1 MTAHGFAFFDTTIG
15 RCGIAWGA
23 RGISGVQLPEASEAK
38 TRARLM
44 QRYARAREAQM
55 DRWAEE
61 IIEIADEG
69 SNDWMDRQQGGET
82 SRVVDHEHVHRS
94 RLRVDAPK
102 WLMAKLAPKR
112 YGDKT
117 VISGD
122 GGAPLVI
129 SVIRCQRQSEDGT
142 E

>member
-1 MTAHGFAFFDTTIG
+1 MSTARGGRPLKYTAKLAERICRRLVDGESLREICRDRALPPESTVRSWAVDDRDGFA
-15 RCGIAWGA
+15 A
-23 RGISGVQLPEASEAK
+23 
-38 TRARLM
+38 
-44 QRYARAREAQM
+44 RYARAREAQM

-102 WLMAKLAPKR
+102 
-112 YGDKT
+112 
-117 VISGD
+117 
-122 GGAPLVI
+122 
-129 SVIRCQRQSEDGT
+129 
-142 E
+142 